1 MVKVGV
7 VEESDSEEEY
17 RHESEEEEEYEGA
30 SPKPLPRRTSGRR
43 SLRKRDKSCDSHEVS
58 RS

>member
-1 MVKVGV
+1 MGV
-7 VEESDSEEEY
+7 VEESESEEEY